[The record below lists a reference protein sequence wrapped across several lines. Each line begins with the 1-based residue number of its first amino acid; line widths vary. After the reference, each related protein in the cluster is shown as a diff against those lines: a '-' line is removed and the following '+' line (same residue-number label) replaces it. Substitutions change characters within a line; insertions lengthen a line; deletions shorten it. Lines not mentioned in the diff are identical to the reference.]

1 MPTGTDD
8 KLRRTGAER
17 GSGGESDKRQSGP
30 KECHGDF
37 AGSDGGASSASFNTS
52 GTEEQG
58 MEEPPVVAAQSSLA
72 RHPARD
78 AAVEHNSESEIYETL
93 PVEDVEG
100 EEEQDDD
107 DEQGYES
114 D

>member
-1 MPTGTDD
+1 
-8 KLRRTGAER
+8 
-17 GSGGESDKRQSGP
+17 
-30 KECHGDF
+30 
-37 AGSDGGASSASFNTS
+37 
-52 GTEEQG
+52 

-72 RHPARD
+72 RHTARD